1 MNFTF
6 EIKKELIFK
15 KMNKQQ
21 SKAFIQGILLSNNK
35 LESLIKIQFNN
46 KDFVQK
52 IEELLSQIGM
62 NYSMDKNQIL
72 IESKKSIV
80 AIDETYASF
89 YFAGI
94 FVSSG
99 SISNLDS
106 SSYHLELSSSSDVL
120 FVTTHR
126 YL

>member
-72 IESKKSIV
+72 VDNKKSIIT
-80 AIDETYASF
+80 IDETYASF

-94 FVSSG
+94 FFSSG

-106 SSYHLELSSSSDVL
+106 SSLVI
-120 FVTTHR
+120 R
-126 YL
+126 

>member
-21 SKAFIQGILLSNNK
+21 TKAFIQGILLSNNK

-52 IEELLSQIGM
+52 IEELLSLIGLT
-62 NYSMDKNQIL
+62 YSMDKNQIL

-106 SSYHLELSSSSDVL
+106 SSYHLEIG
-120 FVTTHR
+120 FK
-126 YL
+126 